1 MACVLRELISND
13 DGAAMVEYGIIAAL
27 IAIPSLLTLLAIAN
41 LCGGVLNTTGTGL
54 TKIGAT
60 NP

>member
-1 MACVLRELISND
+1 MVRLLDELISND
-13 DGAAMVEYGIIAAL
+13 DGGAIVEYGIIAAL
-27 IAIPSLLTLLAIAN
+27 IAIPSLLVLILIAGSCGTLLSN
-41 LCGGVLNTTGTGL
+41 TGTGL